1 MVKDF
6 GDILKQWDDMTGKSY
21 GKKQIKKDKRNKK
34 NIELEIKKENEKKIH
49 PIDAWLRRNG
59 IYDKDSITEES
70 EINYAQVRKR
80 LRNMRCEA
88 EIDLHGM
95 TCAEAEAALNIF
107 FEDAKRNGLK
117 KILIIHG
124 KGIHSEGGGILPSFV
139 RAYLEK
145 QKMAG
150 ETGHPKNADGGSGST
165 WVILKN

>member
-1 MVKDF
+1 MAKDF

-34 NIELEIKKENEKKIH
+34 VIEQEIKEERKKKVH
-49 PIDAWLRRNG
+49 PIDAWLRHNG
-59 IYDKDSITEES
+59 IYDKDSVNEDD
-70 EINYAQVRKR
+70 EINYAQERR
-80 LRNMRCEA
+80 HLRNMRCEA

-95 TCAEAEAALNIF
+95 TCIEAEEALNIF
-107 FEDAKRNGLK
+107 FDDAKRKGIRK
-117 KILIIHG
+117 VLIIHG
-124 KGIHSEGGGILPSFV
+124 KGIHSEGGGVLPSFV

-145 QKMAG
+145 QKIAG

>member
-1 MVKDF
+1 MAKDF

-21 GKKQIKKDKRNKK
+21 GKQQITKNKRNKK
-34 NIELEIKKENEKKIH
+34 DVELEIKKNEKKIH
-49 PIDAWLRRNG
+49 PIDVWFRHNG
-59 IYDKDSITEES
+59 VYDKDSVIEES
-70 EINYAQVRKR
+70 EIDYAQMRRR

-95 TCAEAEAALNIF
+95 TCIEAEAALNVF
-107 FEDAKRNGLK
+107 FEDAKRNGFK
-117 KILIIHG
+117 KVLITHG
-124 KGIHSEGGGILPSFV
+124 KGIHSESGGVLSSFV

-145 QKMAG
+145 QKSAG